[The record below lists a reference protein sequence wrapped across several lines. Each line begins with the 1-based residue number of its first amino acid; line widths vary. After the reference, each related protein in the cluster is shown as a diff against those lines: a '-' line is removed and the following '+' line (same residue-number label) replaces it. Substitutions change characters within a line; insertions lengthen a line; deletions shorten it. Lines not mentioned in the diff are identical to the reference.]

1 MITETPRLLLREF
14 NAADAGHLYDLNHD
28 PEVLKYTGDRPFAD
42 QADAARFLE
51 QYKDYDLYGMGR
63 WAVVLKSTRAFTG
76 WCGLK
81 YRPDLG
87 PEGEVD
93 LGYRFFRKYWGQ
105 GIASE
110 AATACIEYG
119 FQVLKLNRI
128 IGRVMEANAGSINVL
143 EKCGMQFVKPFE
155 FHEHPGLWYEIENPG
170 WKSLEYVP
178 VDCNYYD
185 ELEALATKKKEIE
198 IMHLSETG
206 VRLRKY
212 GMIKTFFIKDK
223 AEFMELLDG
232 TTIRLDRLISA
243 DGKVMP
249 RAVM

>member
-1 MITETPRLLLREF
+1 M
-14 NAADAGHLYDLNHD
+14 ADAGHLFNLNND
-28 PEVLKYTGDRPFAD
+28 PEVLKYTGDLPFAD
-42 QADAARFLE
+42 HADAAKFLE
-51 QYKDYDLYGMGR
+51 QYQDYHLYGMGR
-63 WAVVLKSTRAFTG
+63 WAVILKSTQEFTG

-87 PEGEVD
+87 TVGEVD

-119 FQVLKLNRI
+119 FQVLNLKRI
-128 IGRVMEANAGSINVL
+128 IGRVMEANVGSINVL
-143 EKCGMQFVKPFE
+143 EKCGMHFVQPFE

-170 WKSLEYVP
+170 WSNRAYVP

-198 IMHLSETG
+198 IIYLSETG

-212 GMIKTFFIKDK
+212 EIIKTFYIIDK
-223 AEFMELLDG
+223 EEFLELHDG